1 MKFKL
6 PKKLRESFNEMI
18 KEQGGIGNLPDVGD
32 WIDQPTERLINEG
45 EIQLGWAEQEDTNNI
60 ELVKFTNIREHEMFP
75 GQSLPDNVLL
85 IRCENR
91 NDEFGDIL
99 IGPGE
104 NGFDVAMLKL
114 QDNDFMDR
122 VMFHTQEMGFLDS
135 LVTYLFNKS

>member
-32 WIDQPTERLINEG
+32 WIEEPVDILINQG
-45 EIQLGWAEQEDTNNI
+45 EIEFGWAEAEDPNNM
-60 ELVKFTNIREHEMFP
+60 ELVKFTNLKEHEMFE
-75 GQSLPDNVLL
+75 GKIPDNVLF

-91 NDEFGDIL
+91 NDEFTHIV

-104 NGFDVAMLKL
+104 NGFEVAMIKA
-114 QDNDFMDR
+114 QDNEFADR
-122 VMFHTQEMGFLDS
+122 VLHHITETGFLES
-135 LVTYLFNKS
+135 LVMHLFNKS